1 MAYQRADPRPFIPDT
16 FQWVDVPNR
25 EFMCRAVAPAR
36 PPPTHED
43 LAIVTFDPLPGNV
56 LDFTVIRN
64 IVRDFL
70 IGHRVVPR
78 AVLPCHLGQAFVKFH
93 HAYERDNMVRQSP
106 MGFGNIQISFVK
118 HNEGRNWR
126 RVFFNEECWMMLLGF
141 PDDYKSERH
150 IHNAIS
156 NFARMILWEES
167 DRYPG
172 RIMIRARVISIEV
185 VPQFIVY
192 SDPTNVNGDSWT
204 IQCEVVQH
212 HQAAAEPPQ
221 EDPVPDELELE
232 AFVPYDFFGLG
243 QSVDQQVQGQ
253 E

>member
-1 MAYQRADPRPFIPDT
+1 MAYQRVDLRPFIPDT

-25 EFMCRAVAPAR
+25 EYMCRAVAPAR

-56 LDFTVIRN
+56 LDFAVIRN

-156 NFARMILWEES
+156 DFARMILWEES

-185 VPQFIVY
+185 VP
-192 SDPTNVNGDSWT
+192 
-204 IQCEVVQH
+204 
-212 HQAAAEPPQ
+212 
-221 EDPVPDELELE
+221 
-232 AFVPYDFFGLG
+232 
-243 QSVDQQVQGQ
+243 
-253 E
+253 